1 MILKLSDQRAI
12 NLLQACYWQERKP
25 MLAGDGKQIEIVFP
39 GETVL
44 ILTKE
49 ETASFERMLQQM
61 AQPKLV
67 QPAGNL
73 LVP

>member
-1 MILKLSDQRAI
+1 MILKLSDQTTV

-25 MLAGDGKQIEIVFP
+25 MINGKQIEIIFP
-39 GETVL
+39 GEVVL
-44 ILTKE
+44 ILSEE

>member
-1 MILKLSDQRAI
+1 MI
-12 NLLQACYWQERKP
+12 N
-25 MLAGDGKQIEIVFP
+25 GKQIEIIFP
-39 GETVL
+39 GEVVL
-44 ILTKE
+44 ILSEE